1 MSDWWVSM
9 NQEMK
14 TMDGPKADALL
25 AAIVESSDDAII
37 SLTLDGVITSWN
49 QAAERMFGYTAAEV
63 AGRPVAE
70 LIPADR
76 AGAEA
81 EILNRVRHGE
91 RVDHFLAVGRRKDG
105 TPVNLSLTVSPLRD
119 ESGRIVGASR
129 IARDITGQLA
139 AEQSLRYAAAIVES
153 SEDAIISKDLNGIIT
168 SWNASAERIYGYTA
182 GEAIG
187 KSILMMIP
195 PERHAEEAQILSRLV
210 AGERIEHFETIRV
223 GKNGRVIQIS
233 LTISPIRDAE
243 GRIIGASKIARDI
256 TDRIE
261 NELALAEAQRKL
273 RAYAGDLEKKVQER
287 TAKLQ
292 DMITELEG
300 FSYTVSHDL
309 RAPVR
314 AMQQYAEAII
324 EDYGAKLDDTGRRL
338 LGRIVNAGTKLDA
351 LIRDVLRYSR
361 VVRAN
366 VEFHPVDLEAVVRD
380 VTSQQPE
387 LQSPRAELEIRGP
400 LLPVLGH
407 EVFLTQCLA
416 NLLGNAVKF
425 VPPGRVPKIVIRTEE
440 RGDNVRLWVEDN
452 GIGIAPQYQ
461 ARIFGMFERIIGD
474 QHYEG
479 TGIGLTIVKKAVE
492 RMGGAVGVESQAG
505 QGSRFWIELHDAR
518 RTPSSGDLGNEF
530 AGEES

>member
-1 MSDWWVSM
+1 M
-9 NQEMK
+9 
-14 TMDGPKADALL
+14 
-25 AAIVESSDDAII
+25 
-37 SLTLDGVITSWN
+37 
-49 QAAERMFGYTAAEV
+49 
-63 AGRPVAE
+63 
-70 LIPADR
+70 
-76 AGAEA
+76 
-81 EILNRVRHGE
+81 RHGE

-380 VTSQQPE
+380 VS
-387 LQSPRAELEIRGP
+387 GP